1 MLYGEQRLGPMF
13 RSMRSIMSICN
24 LAIGVKRV
32 ACRLGD
38 VYGRH

>member
-1 MLYGEQRLGPMF
+1 MLYEEQRLGHMF
-13 RSMRSIMSICN
+13 RSMFCIMSICN
-24 LAIGVKRV
+24 LAIGVEQV